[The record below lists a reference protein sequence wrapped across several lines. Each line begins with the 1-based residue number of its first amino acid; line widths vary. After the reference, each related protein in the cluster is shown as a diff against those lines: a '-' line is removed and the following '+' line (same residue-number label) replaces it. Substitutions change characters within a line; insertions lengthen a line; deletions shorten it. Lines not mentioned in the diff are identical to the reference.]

1 MHGLR
6 GHSVRRASA
15 SAPRSCTNADCGAVA
30 RAARLDRPRRGTSRD
45 VSGSPAPRD
54 SSDNPAR
61 RWGPV
66 WSAAIVAVADLV
78 LAVIIVLPGRSIHPG
93 PEIELAFDVR
103 KMAVE
108 AIRADSE
115 NLKDTVGSFN
125 QQISQTRD
133 AIAGFIQNPV
143 NTAAEHLLVP
153 AALSI
158 LRGLRA
164 KKEKG

>member
-1 MHGLR
+1 MIDNLIRDLQVLGKADSLI
-6 GHSVRRASA
+6 GKIWLNVMVRRFGLFALA
-15 SAPRSCTNADCGAVA
+15 GLVAVFGLGMADLAGFFG
-30 RAARLDRPRRGTSRD
+30 LQQS
-45 VSGSPAPRD
+45 
-54 SSDNPAR
+54 
-61 RWGPV
+61 WGPT
-66 WSAAIVAVADLV
+66 WLAAIVALADLI
-78 LAVIIVLPGRSIHPG
+78 LAAVIMFLGRSIHPG

-103 KMAVE
+103 KIAVE
-108 AIRADSE
+108 AIRSDSQ
-115 NLKDTVGSFN
+115 NLKDTVGSLG
-125 QQISQTRD
+125 QQISQTRE

>member
-1 MHGLR
+1 MINNL
-6 GHSVRRASA
+6 VRDLQVLGK
-15 SAPRSCTNADCGAVA
+15 ADSLIGKIWFNVM
-30 RAARLDRPRRGTSRD
+30 
-45 VSGSPAPRD
+45 
-54 SSDNPAR
+54 AR
-61 RWGPV
+61 RFGLFALAALVAACGLAMANVAGFFGLQQSWGPV
-66 WSAAIVAVADLV
+66 WSAAIVALADLV
-78 LAVIIVLPGRSIHPG
+78 LAVIIVLLGRSIHPG

-115 NLKDTVGSFN
+115 NLKDTVGSVG